1 MKDATFPIDQFQAI
15 FHRFLRLNDQFLDN
29 AYPNA
34 TSDFALEPRN
44 TQFPSDPIRY
54 RAGTPDAGRIL
65 QVGLKVDYFAYP
77 MTSFCSIMS

>member
-1 MKDATFPIDQFQAI
+1 MKDATFPIDQFQEI
-15 FHRFLRLNDQFLDN
+15 FHRFLRLTDPFLDN

-54 RAGTPDAGRIL
+54 RAATSDAGWIL
-65 QVGLKVDYFAYP
+65 QVGLKVDYFAYS
-77 MTSFCSIMS
+77 MSSFCFIMS